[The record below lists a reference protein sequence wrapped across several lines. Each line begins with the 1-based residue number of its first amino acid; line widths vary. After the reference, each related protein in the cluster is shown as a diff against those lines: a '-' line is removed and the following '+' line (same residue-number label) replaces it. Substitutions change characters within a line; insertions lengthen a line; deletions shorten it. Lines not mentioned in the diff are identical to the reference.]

1 MFLKHFILTLNHFII
16 IIIQFKTYEV
26 TKYIGNYKILIFFKI
41 ILYEVFI
48 LYLYYTRLYYTSM
61 IN

>member
-16 IIIQFKTYEV
+16 IIIQFKTYEA